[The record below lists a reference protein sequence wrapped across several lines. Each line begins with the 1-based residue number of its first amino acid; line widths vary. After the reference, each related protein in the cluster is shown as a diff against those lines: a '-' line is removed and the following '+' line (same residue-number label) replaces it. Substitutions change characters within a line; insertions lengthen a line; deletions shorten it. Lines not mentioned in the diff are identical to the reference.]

1 MAPAGLVL
9 ALAGLAG
16 GVTIGIGLRAPP
28 RPAAPVASLAPAPQ
42 PAPPPVAPAPTSTP
56 AAPSAA
62 DAAALR
68 ADVAAEQA
76 RLDSLRQARATAEAE
91 LATLRQGRASAE
103 AELATLRQARTAA
116 EAELAALRRD
126 LASGRRD
133 LAAAQPPTP
142 QILAPPPRPLRLPET
157 VAAAPGQPRVYIHLR
172 AGSSAA
178 ANAAAELAPQLREAG
193 FDLGEPRVVTAT
205 PSQRV
210 VRYFHGEDAPA
221 AARLAGRLGRG
232 WAIQDF
238 RNFEPAPSTG
248 MLEIWLPDR

>member
-16 GVTIGIGLRAPP
+16 GVTLGLGLRAPP
-28 RPAAPVASLAPAPQ
+28 HPAAPVASLAPAPQ
-42 PAPPPVAPAPTSTP
+42 PVPAPAAPAPAP
-56 AAPSAA
+56 ASAA

-68 ADVAAEQA
+68 AGVAAEQA
-76 RLDSLRQARATAEAE
+76 RLDSLRQARASAEAE
-91 LATLRQGRASAE
+91 LATLRQSRASAE

-116 EAELAALRRD
+116 EAELATLRRD
-126 LASGRRD
+126 LAAGRRE
-133 LAAAQPPTP
+133 LAANQPPTP
-142 QILAPPPRPLRLPET
+142 QPLAPPPRPLRLPET
-157 VAAAPGQPRVYIHLR
+157 AAAAPGQPRVYIHLR
-172 AGSSAA
+172 AGSVAAASAA
-178 ANAAAELAPQLREAG
+178 SELAPQLREAG

-248 MLEIWLPDR
+248 TLEIWLPDR